1 MNALVCILYEHI
13 AKCKKPTLEQIF
25 IKVKPF
31 SSNISIFATLPP
43 IRVFPVCF
51 DLFVVVHPS

>member
-31 SSNISIFATLPP
+31 SFISIFATLPS